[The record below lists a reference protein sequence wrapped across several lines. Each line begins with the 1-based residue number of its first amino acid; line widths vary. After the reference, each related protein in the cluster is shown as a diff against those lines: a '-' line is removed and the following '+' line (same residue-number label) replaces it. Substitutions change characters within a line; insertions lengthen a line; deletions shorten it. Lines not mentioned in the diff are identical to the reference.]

1 MLEIQK
7 ILFVGLGGSLGAML
21 RYFIARIFMAFGIA
35 GNFPTHTLV
44 VNLAGCFLI
53 GLLSSVFPS
62 IEENQL
68 TRLFLLTGIF
78 GGFTTF
84 SAFSIETIDL
94 IRSGSALVAATYVVS
109 SVVIG
114 LVAVIAGI
122 SLAGSL
128 K

>member
-1 MLEIQK
+1 MLELQK

-21 RYFIARIFMAFGIA
+21 RYFIARIFVAFGIA

-53 GLLSSVFPS
+53 GLFSSVFPNV
-62 IEENQL
+62 EENQL
-68 TRLFLLTGIF
+68 TRLFLLTGII

-94 IRSGSALVAATYVVS
+94 IRNGSALVATAYVAS
-109 SVVIG
+109 SVIVG
-114 LVAVIAGI
+114 LVAVA
-122 SLAGSL
+122 AGSYFAESL
-128 K
+128 R